1 MIGTQKGVATTFN
14 FMERKMTTTPKITT
28 TRNYSGQISMT
39 AWNPEHNYKRTAPAS
54 PEVNTL
60 ELAAAWAHRTHGPK
74 SWKGWTAIWIK
85 EIITTVTESVD
96 EQGRAV
102 RKTEILE
109 QDDAYVEYR
118 SWEDYKT
125 YHLDPLAARLEEQ
138 NAADTERENIERNLT
153 DAKDAEE
160 RQNELRILK
169 NEPQVFDA
177 YTAWAK
183 LKGINPKYQER
194 ISEAAQRDFDNI
206 GTVDESEP
214 LSALGRFSKFIRG

>member
-1 MIGTQKGVATTFN
+1 MTNTT
-14 FMERKMTTTPKITT
+14 KTTITRT
-28 TRNYSGQISMT
+28 YSGQVSLT
-39 AWNPEHNYKRTAPAS
+39 PWNPEHDYKRMSPAF
-54 PEVNTL
+54 PELDERLDFEVTTL
-60 ELAAAWAHRTHGPK
+60 ELAVAWAHRTHGPK
-74 SWKGWTAIWIK
+74 SWKGWTAIWLK
-85 EIITTVTESVD
+85 EIITTVVESID

-169 NEPQVFDA
+169 HQPQVFDA
-177 YTAWAK
+177 YNAWAK

-194 ISEAAQRDFDNI
+194 ISNAAQRDFDSI
-206 GTVDESEP
+206 GTVEESEP
-214 LSALGRFSKFIRG
+214 TSALGRFSKFMRG